1 VVISTKEE
9 AEGLN
14 MDMLLQ
20 DDKEDIGYT
29 YWK

>member
-1 VVISTKEE
+1 VDICTKEE